1 MRKEGNGEF
10 VLIGIRY
17 LRREVV
23 SRVCCDYDWDTFTY
37 DRTSDHKQAETVS
50 MTLTLEKTEVPY
62 ITLAVY
68 KAKKKNDYFFTYA
81 KCSPKD
87 QFSRKTAR
95 EIVDSRIHD
104 AEEYCMVDLNTFP
117 EVLSKDSNF
126 PEEYV
131 KEAVRA
137 VTEIIHK
144 ESFKRIKETS

>member
-17 LRREVV
+17 LRRDEVSKV
-23 SRVCCDYDWDTFTY
+23 YYDYDWDTLTY
-37 DRTSDHKQAETVS
+37 DQTSDHESMKSVS
-50 MTLTLEKTEVPY
+50 MTKIVEKIKVPY

-68 KAKKKNDYFFTYA
+68 KAKNKDDYFFTYA

-87 QFSRKTAR
+87 QFSRKIAR
-95 EIVDSRIHD
+95 EIVDSRIHN

-117 EVLSKDSNF
+117 EVLSMDKNF
-126 PEEYV
+126 PEKYV

-137 VTEIIHK
+137 VTEIIQK

>member
-17 LRREVV
+17 LRRDEVSKV
-23 SRVCCDYDWDTFTY
+23 YYDYDWDTLTY
-37 DRTSDHKQAETVS
+37 DQTSDHESMESVS
-50 MTLTLEKTEVPY
+50 MTKIVEKTKVPY

-68 KAKKKNDYFFTYA
+68 KAKNKNDYFFTYA

-87 QFSRKTAR
+87 QFSRKIAR
-95 EIVDSRIHD
+95 EIVDSRIHN

-117 EVLSKDSNF
+117 EVLSMDKNF
-126 PEEYV
+126 PEKYV

-137 VTEIIHK
+137 VTEIIQK